1 MGTALKG
8 SDIVEAF
15 RESRVVAIIRAK
27 SADVAGRAMEAAV
40 RGGIRVLEFTWN
52 TPGAAELV
60 REFAQ
65 RPELVIG
72 AGTILRTED
81 AETAVRA
88 GARFLVSPVVD
99 ERVIDA
105 ALAAN
110 VTPIPGCATPTE
122 MWRAHERGAPMQ
134 KRFPA
139 GAGPAEIR
147 TILAPMP
154 FLKIVP
160 TNGVDLTNVAAYLD
174 AGAWACG
181 LVASL
186 FPPDVLARGDWTA
199 IEENARAL
207 VAEARAV

>member
-1 MGTALKG
+1 M
-8 SDIVEAF
+8 DIVEAF
-15 RESRVVAIIRAK
+15 RAARVAAIIRTS
-27 SADVAGRAMEAAV
+27 SADVAARAMDAAA
-40 RGGIRVLEFTWN
+40 RGGIRILEFTWT

-65 RPELVIG
+65 RPELVVG

-81 AETAVRA
+81 VETAVRA
-88 GARFLVSPVVD
+88 GARFVVSPVVD

-122 MWRAHERGAPMQ
+122 MWRAYERGAPMQ
-134 KRFPA
+134 KRFPM
-139 GAGPAEIR
+139 GGGPDEIR
-147 TILAPMP
+147 ALLGPMP
-154 FLKIVP
+154 FLRIVP
-160 TNGVDLTNVAAYLD
+160 TNGVDLANVAAYLE

-186 FPPDVLARGDWTA
+186 FTPEAIARGDWA
-199 IEENARAL
+199 AVEANAKAL
-207 VAEARAV
+207 VAAARGAR

>member
-1 MGTALKG
+1 MGAALG
-8 SDIVEAF
+8 RDIVDAF
-15 RESRVVAIIRAK
+15 HESRIVAIIRANR
-27 SADVAGRAMEAAV
+27 ADVAAKAMEAAM
-40 RGGIRVLEFTWN
+40 RGGIRILEVTWN

-60 REFAQ
+60 SELAQ
-65 RPELVIG
+65 RPEVIVG
-72 AGTILRTED
+72 AGTILRPGDVE
-81 AETAVRA
+81 AAVRA
-88 GARFLVSPVVD
+88 GARFLVSPVID
-99 ERVIDA
+99 ERIIDA

-134 KRFPA
+134 KRFPM

-147 TILAPMP
+147 ALLGPMP

-160 TNGVDLTNVAAYLD
+160 TNGVDLTNVRAYLD

-186 FPPDVLARGDWTA
+186 FPPDVLARGDWA
-199 IEENARAL
+199 AVEQNARAF
-207 VAEARAV
+207 VAEVR